1 MSFVSA
7 TTLGSGSATPVVDP
21 ATEPAAVRHG
31 GTAAHNAYATGL
43 AFEQMLV
50 SELSQQMTATIGGS
64 DPSDPSSDTSGQG
77 AGGSLGAYS
86 SLLPGALSS
95 SVMSGGGT
103 GVAMQIAES
112 IDPRLA
118 SGDGSR

>member
-1 MSFVSA
+1 M
-7 TTLGSGSATPVVDP
+7 
-21 ATEPAAVRHG
+21 RQG
-31 GTAAHNAYATGL
+31 GKAAHNAYATGL
-43 AFEQMLV
+43 AFEQILV
-50 SELSQQMTATIGGS
+50 SQLTQQMTDTIGGS
-64 DPSDPSSDTSGQG
+64 DPSDPSADSSGASDSSDSS
-77 AGGSLGAYS
+77 GSLGQSGALGPYS

-118 SGDGSR
+118 SGEGSH